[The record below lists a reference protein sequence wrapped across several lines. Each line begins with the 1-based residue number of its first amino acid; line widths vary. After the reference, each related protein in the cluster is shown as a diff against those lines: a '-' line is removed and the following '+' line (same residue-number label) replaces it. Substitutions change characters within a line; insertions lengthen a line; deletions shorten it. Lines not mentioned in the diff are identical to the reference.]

1 MLIATGCFV
10 NLMEGSGMSET
21 EIEYWEAAHEI
32 MLKETLGNDYA
43 AYIAQF
49 ESEDYMAF
57 CEAEMV

>member
-1 MLIATGCFV
+1 
-10 NLMEGSGMSET
+10 MEVSGMSET
-21 EIEYWEAAHEI
+21 EMEYWEAAHEI

>member
-1 MLIATGCFV
+1 MIFQAAQIVDECFEA
-10 NLMEGSGMSET
+10 MQET
-21 EIEYWEAAHEI
+21 EMEYWEAAHDK
-32 MLKETLGNDYA
+32 MLKETLGDGYA

>member
-1 MLIATGCFV
+1 MILQSTQIVDECFEA
-10 NLMEGSGMSET
+10 MQEAEM
-21 EIEYWEAAHEI
+21 EYWVEAHDK

-57 CEAEMV
+57 CEAELV

>member
-1 MLIATGCFV
+1 
-10 NLMEGSGMSET
+10 MSET
-21 EIEYWEAAHEI
+21 EMEYWEAAHEK
-32 MLKETLGNDYA
+32 MMKETLGDGYA

>member
-1 MLIATGCFV
+1 
-10 NLMEGSGMSET
+10 MSEA
-21 EIEYWEAAHEI
+21 EMENWEAAHDK
-32 MLKETLGNDYA
+32 MLKETLGNDYD

>member
-1 MLIATGCFV
+1 
-10 NLMEGSGMSET
+10 MSEM
-21 EIEYWEAAHEI
+21 EMEMEMELEYWVEAHDK
-32 MLKETLGNDYA
+32 MLQETLGNDYA

>member
-1 MLIATGCFV
+1 MILQSAQIVDECFEA
-10 NLMEGSGMSET
+10 MQEM
-21 EIEYWEAAHEI
+21 EYWEAAHDK

-57 CEAEMV
+57 CEAELV